1 MLVLSRKT
9 KEQIMI
15 GDDVCITLLRIDA
28 NKVRIGIEAPKEV
41 RVIRSEIADREAK
54 MSDETIQENAQISDR
69 EQAFAHPQA
78 PAAKNRLGEAKL
90 FVGSVD
96 RKGQH
101 ARLQRAPL
109 SDYMTA
115 I

>member
-15 GDDVCITLLRIDA
+15 GEDVCITLLRIDG
-28 NKVRIGIEAPKEV
+28 NKVRIGIDAPKDV
-41 RVIRSEIADREAK
+41 RVIRREVADREVK
-54 MSDETIQENAQISDR
+54 SSEETSDAGAQISAR
-69 EQAFAHPQA
+69 EEAFAHPQESSGA
-78 PAAKNRLGEAKL
+78 NRIGEPKL

-96 RKGQH
+96 RKGKH